1 MAYKAKIFAI
11 QAFIEG
17 HEPLRSLQLTHVIQ
31 PIPSHEYH
39 LIYLFYFILTLWNAP
54 QILHNLQE
62 PVSWSAMSS
71 RKQFPD
77 VPPWRAFLLFLKPH
91 NT

>member
-39 LIYLFYFILTLWNAP
+39 SIYLFYFILTLWNAP

-62 PVSWSAMSS
+62 PVS
-71 RKQFPD
+71 
-77 VPPWRAFLLFLKPH
+77 
-91 NT
+91 

>member
-39 LIYLFYFILTLWNAP
+39 LIYLFYFILT
-54 QILHNLQE
+54 
-62 PVSWSAMSS
+62 
-71 RKQFPD
+71 
-77 VPPWRAFLLFLKPH
+77 
-91 NT
+91 